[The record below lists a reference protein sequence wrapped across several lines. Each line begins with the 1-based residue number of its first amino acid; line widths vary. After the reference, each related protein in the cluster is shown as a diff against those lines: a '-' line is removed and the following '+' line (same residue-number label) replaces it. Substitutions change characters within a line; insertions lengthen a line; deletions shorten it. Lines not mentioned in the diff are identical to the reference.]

1 MTGIIYVASNVGIP
15 GMVKIGR
22 CGIDQLT
29 IRMKHF
35 SGTNV
40 PFPFECECAFLV
52 DDDTKTEK
60 WLHTIYQD
68 SRVNQAREF
77 FRVSPDAVATAIEP
91 FVRQELV
98 VEEDYYALNEL
109 DRHETFKAE
118 KQKLTQ
124 ENIDCV
130 IAAINE
136 DLHPNAMNEVFLG
149 EKCWRSLKLSEAN
162 RSVLKWFAL
171 YKTKPEQQ
179 ITHYAKILDIVPSKE
194 KPGKWQINFDGEPIA
209 LDQPIDH
216 GDSSAPLIQ
225 GPRYCNKAQLLATN
239 SLAELFSND
248 RN

>member
-29 IRMKHF
+29 VRMKSF

-40 PFPFECECAFLV
+40 PFPFECECAFIV
-52 DDDTKTEK
+52 EDDIKTES

-77 FRVSPDAVATAIEP
+77 FRVSSDAVSTAIEP
-91 FVRQELV
+91 FILQELV

-109 DRHETFKAE
+109 DRHETVKAE
-118 KQKLTQ
+118 KHKLSQ
-124 ENIDCV
+124 DHINCV

-136 DLHPNAMNEVFLG
+136 DLHPNAMNDVFFG

-179 ITHYAKILDIVPSKE
+179 ITHYAKILDIVPSPE
-194 KPGKWQINFDGEPIA
+194 QMGKWQINFDGEPITIEH
-209 LDQPIDH
+209 PIEH
-216 GDSSAPLIQ
+216 GDSNAPLIQ
-225 GPRYCNKAQLLATN
+225 GHRYCNKSELLASRN
-239 SLAELFSND
+239 LAELFSK
-248 RN
+248 